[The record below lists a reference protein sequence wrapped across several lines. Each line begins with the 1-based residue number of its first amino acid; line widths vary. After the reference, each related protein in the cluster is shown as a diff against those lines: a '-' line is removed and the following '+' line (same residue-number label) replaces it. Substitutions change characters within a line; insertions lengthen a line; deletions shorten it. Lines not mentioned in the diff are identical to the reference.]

1 MKVWLWP
8 YTAHSMM
15 SVCNNAPLVNPQ
27 QKQPLKQCWLLEPSC
42 THVSRHCDRR
52 QHCFTEEKVVHN
64 SAFGKKEQVFS
75 SKSLKPWLNYW
86 STTWDSNRGPQWLLY
101 VSQLLLWDLSLQRPA
116 SAQCG
121 TEPTASY
128 CRRIEDDFTCCS
140 RPKDTVVKLDNL
152 TKNVPTL
159 CILPSTI

>member
-64 SAFGKKEQVFS
+64 SAFGTKEQVFS

-101 VSQLLLWDLSLQRPA
+101 VALNCY
-116 SAQCG
+116 CG
-121 TEPTASY
+121 TSPFKDLPQLSVGLNPQPL
-128 CRRIEDDFTCCS
+128 IVEDLKMTSPAVADLRTQ
-140 RPKDTVVKLDNL
+140 L
-152 TKNVPTL
+152 
-159 CILPSTI
+159 